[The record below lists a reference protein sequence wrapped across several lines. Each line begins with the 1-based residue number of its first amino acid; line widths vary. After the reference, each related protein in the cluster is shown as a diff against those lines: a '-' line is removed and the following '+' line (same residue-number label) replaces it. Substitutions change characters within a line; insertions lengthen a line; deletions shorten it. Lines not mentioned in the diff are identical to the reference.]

1 MTRVDT
7 IESTKVWNELKSFE
21 NSINWNDNKFIGNDS
36 NIKFSLTPAMS
47 TRSIYVKMVNWNT
60 EETLEVRI
68 SDHQTGMKATSKDF
82 YFTFDNFNI
91 TEIKNIYNN
100 FNN

>member
-1 MTRVDT
+1 MIRVET
-7 IESTKVWNELKSFE
+7 IESEKVWNELKSFE
-21 NSINWNDNKFIGNDS
+21 NSINWNGNKYIGNIS
-36 NIKFSLTPAMS
+36 NINFSLTPAVS
-47 TRSIYVKMVNWNT
+47 TRSIYVKMLNWKT
-60 EETLEVRI
+60 SETLEVRI

-91 TEIKNIYNN
+91 NEIKNIYNN